1 MTKKNAA
8 LAVLTALI
16 LIGLCGCEPKSNTKV
31 DMAKSFDT
39 VKAEAAKMNVEQLRK
54 KALAFKNAIDAKG
67 DDITKVMQN
76 MNAQSA
82 ANTGDGIKLNNKT
95 EIDSFMQ
102 TIGDLKKRYD
112 IYISYLKEK
121 NGDLTGLSLK

>member
-8 LAVLTALI
+8 LAALTALI

-67 DDITKVMQN
+67 DDITKVMES

-82 ANTGDGIKLNNKT
+82 ANTGGGIKLNNKT

-112 IYISYLKEK
+112 IYVSYLKKK